1 VGLVGRLRSPDG
13 VWHVEVWEQRGRQR
27 YRLLRL
33 GGLYAEDESLAK
45 VRRILH
51 DQGEVDWADLVED

>member
-1 VGLVGRLRSPDG
+1 

-27 YRLLRL
+27 YRLLRQ
-33 GGLYAEDESLAK
+33 GGLYTEDESLAT

-51 DQGEVDWADLVED
+51 EQGEVDWADLVED